1 MKPIVAGVICALTL
15 AWQAAAQDLSSGRAL
30 AAQTFAD
37 SDADGDGRLM
47 PEELQAHSGLVFV
60 SMDSDEGGTLSEQE
74 FLSWGFGMSNLADL
88 SGTRQSHDT
97 ALRMVFDLWD
107 RDNDSL
113 VTEAEQS
120 EGVAT
125 SFDYADL
132 DADGAL
138 TEEEFL
144 QGFIVNLGMRN
155 ALSATSQ

>member
-1 MKPIVAGVICALTL
+1 MKAIVAGVIGAMALTQ
-15 AWQAAAQDLSSGRAL
+15 QAAAQDLSTGRSL
-30 AAQTFAD
+30 AAQTFFD
-37 SDADGDGRLM
+37 SDADGDARLTA
-47 PEELQAHSGLVFV
+47 EELEAHSGLVFV
-60 SMDSDEGGTLSEQE
+60 SMDADEGGTLSEQE
-74 FLSWGFGMSNLADL
+74 FLSWGFGMSNLADEG
-88 SGTRQSHDT
+88 GTRQSHDT

-107 RDNDSL
+107 RDNDAA

-125 SFDYADL
+125 SFAYADL